1 MSHLETTHLEMTD
14 AAGSDAGLSP
24 ARLAWRPS
32 VWQAAWIVFA
42 LIALAS
48 FLPLRFSAT
57 TILAFEVGTQP
68 PAGAMRGVAQM
79 LGSRELAY
87 DAVRQLPD
95 TDVRRIAAGGLAG
108 WLGITRAGTEGRSEA
123 VAAAWRLMENLD
135 VAPAQGG
142 RALRITVSAATPGL
156 AVGVADAYVSAFLS
170 LDRDTRVGQEEPSLL
185 PVARR
190 GEAGR
195 ASFVPEPPGPLAL
208 GLLGVAAALL
218 LIAHRTLN
226 RPAEAEGVVDGAVLP
241 VELTDSHRITW
252 IGGPEGAGLDA
263 EAAVGRLVAHL
274 ASPTGTA
281 RLILLTSDDLPEASA
296 TCAVSLARRL
306 SEEAGVALVALDGSA
321 ESLAALVSDPWAPGM
336 SELLFGVAG
345 FGETIHRDAR
355 SRAHVIPPGRDVL
368 SGSAVVGAER
378 LALVLEALKRTYDF
392 VVVAA
397 PSLSA
402 ARGGRRLAGLD
413 PLVVC
418 LNADDAPPTAAVET
432 FDALADKKF
441 GRVVMMC
448 LAAGPQQQET
458 PDGEERLTVPSI
470 DAERPEPPT
479 VAPHSRPNVTSQA
492 LPEAPPLPPER
503 LAGAA

>member
-1 MSHLETTHLEMTD
+1 MSQLETTHLGMTQTD
-14 AAGSDAGLSP
+14 TAGPDVGLRS
-24 ARLAWRPS
+24 ARLAWRPGI
-32 VWQAAWIVFA
+32 WQAAWILFA

-57 TILAFEVGTQP
+57 TTLAFEVGTQP

-95 TDVRRIAAGGLAG
+95 DDVRRIAAGGLTG
-108 WLGITRAGTEGRSEA
+108 WLGITRAGTDGRSDS
-123 VAAAWRLMENLD
+123 VAAAWRLMENLE
-135 VAPAQGG
+135 VAPTQGG
-142 RALRITVSAATPGL
+142 RALRLTVSAATPRL
-156 AVGVADAYVSAFLS
+156 AVRVADAYVSAFLS
-170 LDRDTRVGQEEPSLL
+170 LDRSTREGQDEPSML
-185 PVARR
+185 PTPRR

-208 GLLGVAAALL
+208 GLLAAAAALL
-218 LIAHRTLN
+218 IIARRTVN
-226 RPAEAEGVVDGAVLP
+226 RPVEAEGVVDGAVLP
-241 VELTDSHRITW
+241 VELNDSHRITW

-263 EAAVGRLVAHL
+263 DAAVDRLAAHL
-274 ASPTGTA
+274 ASPCGKA

-306 SEEAGVALVALDGSA
+306 SEDAGVALVALDGSA

-378 LALVLEALKRTYDF
+378 LALVLEALKRTYDY

-402 ARGGRRLAGLD
+402 ARGGRRIAGLD

-441 GRVVMMC
+441 GRVVMLC
-448 LAAGPQQQET
+448 LASGRA
-458 PDGEERLTVPSI
+458 EEEAPESEDHLAVPSLEPQKI
-470 DAERPEPPT
+470 DP
-479 VAPHSRPNVTSQA
+479 
-492 LPEAPPLPPER
+492 PPLPER

>member
-1 MSHLETTHLEMTD
+1 MSHLETTHLETTE
-14 AAGSDAGLSP
+14 AAGVDARLPTS
-24 ARLAWRPS
+24 RLAWRPS
-32 VWQAAWIVFA
+32 VWQAVWIVFA

-57 TILAFEVGTQP
+57 TTIAFEVGTQP

-87 DAVRQLPD
+87 DAVRQLSD
-95 TDVRRIAAGGLAG
+95 ADVRRISAGGLIG
-108 WLGITRAGTEGRSEA
+108 WLGITRVGTEGRSES
-123 VAAAWRLMENLD
+123 VAAAWRLMESLD
-135 VAPAQGG
+135 VSPVQGG
-142 RALRITVSAATPGL
+142 RALRLTVSAATPGL
-156 AVGVADAYVSAFLS
+156 AVRVADAYVSAFLS

-185 PVARR
+185 PAARR

-195 ASFVPEPPGPLAL
+195 ASLVPQPPGPLAL
-208 GLLGVAAALL
+208 GLLSVAAVLL
-218 LIAHRTLN
+218 IIAHRTLN
-226 RPAEAEGVVDGAVLP
+226 RPAEAEGLVDGAVLP
-241 VELTDSHRITW
+241 IELNDSHRIAW
-252 IGGPEGAGLDA
+252 IGGPEGGGLDG
-263 EAAVGRLVAHL
+263 ETAVERLVAHL
-274 ASPTGTA
+274 ASPTGNA

-368 SGSAVVGAER
+368 SGSAVVSAER
-378 LALVLEALKRTYDF
+378 LALVLEALKRTYDY

-441 GRVVMMC
+441 GRVVMLC
-448 LAAGPQQQET
+448 LSTARPDKET
-458 PDGEERLTVPSI
+458 ADCEVRLTVPTI
-470 DAERPEPPT
+470 EAERHEPPQDAQSSSPQ
-479 VAPHSRPNVTSQA
+479 V
-492 LPEAPPLPPER
+492 LPRASALPPER

>member
-1 MSHLETTHLEMTD
+1 MSHLETTHLEMTKAA
-14 AAGSDAGLSP
+14 AAGPDAGLKP
-24 ARLAWRPS
+24 VRLAWRPS
-32 VWQAAWIVFA
+32 IWQAAWIVFA

-57 TILAFEVGTQP
+57 TTLAFEVGTQP
-68 PAGAMRGVAQM
+68 PAGSMRGVAQM

-95 TDVRRIAAGGLAG
+95 EDVRRIAAGGLTG
-108 WLGITRAGTEGRSEA
+108 WLGITRAGTAGRSES
-123 VAAAWRLMENLD
+123 VAAAWRLMENLE
-135 VAPAQGG
+135 VAPVQSG
-142 RALRITVSAATPGL
+142 RALRLTVSAATPGL
-156 AVGVADAYVSAFLS
+156 AVRVADAYVSAFLS
-170 LDRDTRVGQEEPSLL
+170 LDRLTREAQDEPSLL
-185 PVARR
+185 PAARR

-195 ASFVPEPPGPLAL
+195 ASFVPQPPGPLAL
-208 GLLGVAAALL
+208 GLLAAVAALL
-218 LIAHRTLN
+218 VIARRTVN
-226 RPAEAEGVVDGAVLP
+226 RPAEAEGLVDGAVLP
-241 VELTDSHRITW
+241 VELSDSHRITW

-263 EAAVGRLVAHL
+263 DAAVDRLAAHL
-274 ASPTGTA
+274 ASPGGSA

-306 SEEAGVALVALDGSA
+306 SEDAGVALVALDGSA

-368 SGSAVVGAER
+368 SGAAIVGAER

-418 LNADDAPPTAAVET
+418 LNADDAAPTAAVEI

-441 GRVVMMC
+441 GRVVMLC
-448 LAAGPQQQET
+448 LASGRT
-458 PDGEERLTVPSI
+458 EE
-470 DAERPEPPT
+470 
-479 VAPHSRPNVTSQA
+479 
-492 LPEAPPLPPER
+492 EAPKDEDHLATPSLDARETVQSAMLER

>member
-1 MSHLETTHLEMTD
+1 MSHLETTHLEMTQTE
-14 AAGSDAGLSP
+14 AAGSDARVRR
-24 ARLAWRPS
+24 ARPAWRPGI
-32 VWQAAWIVFA
+32 WQAAWIVFA
-42 LIALAS
+42 FLALAS

-57 TILAFEVGTQP
+57 TTLAFEVGTQP
-68 PAGAMRGVAQM
+68 PASAMRGVAQM

-87 DAVRQLPD
+87 DAVRQLPEE
-95 TDVRRIAAGGLAG
+95 DVRRIAGAGLTG
-108 WLGITRAGTEGRSEA
+108 WLGITRTGTEGRSES
-123 VAAAWRLMENLD
+123 VAAAWRLMENLE

-142 RALRITVSAATPGL
+142 RALRLTVSAATPGL
-156 AVGVADAYVSAFLS
+156 AVRVADAYVSAFLS
-170 LDRDTRVGQEEPSLL
+170 LDRATREVQDEPSLL

-208 GLLGVAAALL
+208 GLLGAAAAVL
-218 LIAHRTLN
+218 LIARRTWN
-226 RPAEAEGVVDGAVLP
+226 RPAEAEGRVDGSVLP
-241 VELTDSHRITW
+241 VQLNDSHRITW

-263 EAAVGRLVAHL
+263 DTAVERLAAHL
-274 ASPTGTA
+274 AAPGGAA
-281 RLILLTSDDLPEASA
+281 RLILLTSDDLPESSA
-296 TCAVSLARRL
+296 ACAVALARRL
-306 SEEAGVALVALDGSA
+306 SEDAGVALVALDGSA

-397 PSLSA
+397 PSLAA
-402 ARGGRRLAGLD
+402 ARGGRRLAGLG
-413 PLVVC
+413 PLVVS

-432 FDALADKKF
+432 FDALAAKKF
-441 GRVVMMC
+441 GRVVMLC
-448 LAAGPQQQET
+448 LASGRPTEET
-458 PDGEERLTVPSI
+458 PEAEDHLAVASLATPSLDAEERDL
-470 DAERPEPPT
+470 PPT
-479 VAPHSRPNVTSQA
+479 
-492 LPEAPPLPPER
+492 PER

>member
-1 MSHLETTHLEMTD
+1 MSQLETTHLGMTQAD
-14 AAGSDAGLSP
+14 TAGPDVGLRR
-24 ARLAWRPS
+24 ARLAWRPGI
-32 VWQAAWIVFA
+32 WQAAWILFA

-57 TILAFEVGTQP
+57 TTLAFEVGTQP

-95 TDVRRIAAGGLAG
+95 EDVRRIAASGLTG
-108 WLGITRAGTEGRSEA
+108 WLSITRAGTEGRSDS
-123 VAAAWRLMENLD
+123 VAAAWRLMENLE
-135 VAPAQGG
+135 VAPTQSG
-142 RALRITVSAATPGL
+142 RALRLTVSAATPGL
-156 AVGVADAYVSAFLS
+156 AVRVADAYVSAFLS
-170 LDRDTRVGQEEPSLL
+170 LDRATREGQDEPSML
-185 PVARR
+185 PTPRR

-208 GLLGVAAALL
+208 GLLAAAAALL
-218 LIAHRTLN
+218 MIARRTVN

-241 VELTDSHRITW
+241 VELNDSHRITW

-263 EAAVGRLVAHL
+263 DAAVDRLVAHL
-274 ASPTGTA
+274 ASPCGKA

-296 TCAVSLARRL
+296 ACAVSLARRL
-306 SEEAGVALVALDGSA
+306 SEDAGVALVALDGSA

-378 LALVLEALKRTYDF
+378 LALVLEALKRTYDY

-402 ARGGRRLAGLD
+402 ARGGRRIAGLD

-441 GRVVMMC
+441 GRVVMLC
-448 LAAGPQQQET
+448 LASGRA
-458 PDGEERLTVPSI
+458 EEEAPESEDHLAVPSLEPQKI
-470 DAERPEPPT
+470 DP
-479 VAPHSRPNVTSQA
+479 
-492 LPEAPPLPPER
+492 PPLPER